1 MFDED
6 DDLDSHQNLP
16 IFKKGEE
23 ILQLTEKVVSLI
35 TDEDDEVLN
44 EYKRWMIQDATTLC
58 VRVAGAEAG
67 ELYDIKMESA
77 ALIRK
82 AARELRVNCT
92 GLRMMGYKQPDY
104 LKLIQSEI
112 EEYRHLF
119 IEWVSTFDP
128 WNFEVDNWGLF
139 NPPGVD
145 PNAPNP

>member
-1 MFDED
+1 MDEEYD
-6 DDLDSHQNLP
+6 MENHQNLP
-16 IFKKGEE
+16 IFRKGEE

-58 VRVAGAEAG
+58 IKVAGAEAG
-67 ELYDIKMESA
+67 ELYDIKMECA

-92 GLRMMGYKQPDY
+92 GLRMMGYKQHDY
-104 LKLIQSEI
+104 LDLIRIEI

-119 IEWVSTFDP
+119 IEWVASFDP
-128 WNFEVDNWGLF
+128 WTYELDSWGLF
-139 NPPGVD
+139 NPPGI
-145 PNAPNP
+145 APETED